1 MLTFHLKYSLLLLL
15 EKQDNIKEPISTD
28 DSNLNLVDDSSNEES
43 SKKSDYKKE
52 AIEYRESQE
61 RYDQEDKTDDIIPN
75 ILISSLEVI
84 DEEEIQQTR

>member
-43 SKKSDYKKE
+43 SKNSDYKKE

>member
-1 MLTFHLKYSLLLLL
+1 MIDPLFLTFILL
-15 EKQDNIKEPISTD
+15 EKQDNINEPISTD

-43 SKKSDYKKE
+43 SKNSEYKEE
-52 AIEYRESQE
+52 AIEYRESQK
-61 RYDQEDKTDDIIPN
+61 RNDQDDKTENIVPN

>member
-43 SKKSDYKKE
+43 SKKSDYKNE